1 MREGS
6 SSEFAP
12 LLSFT
17 LPENIRI
24 ASMNVQIFSGTRM
37 KKPTMKKTVP
47 IPRMPR
53 ASCVNAVPGE
63 PT

>member
-1 MREGS
+1 M
-6 SSEFAP
+6 
-12 LLSFT
+12 SFT
-17 LPENIRI
+17 LLENVRI
-24 ASMNVQIFSGTRM
+24 ASMNVQMLSGTRM

-47 IPRMPR
+47 MPG

>member
-1 MREGS
+1 M
-6 SSEFAP
+6 
-12 LLSFT
+12 SFT
-17 LPENIRI
+17 LLENVRI
-24 ASMNVQIFSGTRM
+24 ASMNVQMLSGTRM

-47 IPRMPR
+47 MPR

>member
-1 MREGS
+1 
-6 SSEFAP
+6 
-12 LLSFT
+12 
-17 LPENIRI
+17 
-24 ASMNVQIFSGTRM
+24 MNVQMLSGTRM

-63 PT
+63 RDVEAPKSEPAEEQL

>member
-1 MREGS
+1 
-6 SSEFAP
+6 
-12 LLSFT
+12 LSFT
-17 LPENIRI
+17 FPENITF
-24 ASMNVQIFSGTRM
+24 APKNVQMLSGTRM

-47 IPRMPR
+47 MPG

>member
-1 MREGS
+1 
-6 SSEFAP
+6 
-12 LLSFT
+12 LSFT

-24 ASMNVQIFSGTRM
+24 ASMNVQMLSGTRM

-47 IPRMPR
+47 IPRKPR
-53 ASCVNAVPGE
+53 TSCVNAMPRE